1 MKNTERVG
9 DNIGDLSMSKEI
21 VDELNKREQPTFIHA
36 VTMQNH
42 FPYNPE
48 RFEENKIEVS
58 GLTNEESKA
67 ELEIYTEGVRRS
79 DEALQYLIEQL
90 NGLERPTLL
99 VFFGDHLPVLGTNKA
114 IYKEAGYI
122 ENEETLSEKLTMSET
137 PLLMYANFDL
147 PNDNLGLVSPIYFSN
162 LVLDYAGLNKSP
174 FYQFLSEL
182 HKEIPVLK
190 DDLKV
195 DKNGEEIKDL
205 THKQKEMLEQ
215 YKLIQYDLLAGKQY
229 SKDILFK

>member
-9 DNIGDLSMSKEI
+9 DNIGDLSMSKGI

-42 FPYNPE
+42 FPYTPNM
-48 RFEENKIEVS
+48 FGENKIEIS
-58 GLTNEESKA
+58 GLTEEASKA
-67 ELEIYTEGVRRS
+67 ELEAYTEGVRLS

-90 NGLERPTLL
+90 DDLDRPTLL
-99 VFFGDHLPVLGTNKA
+99 VFFGDHLPMLGTNKS

-122 ENEETLSEKLTMSET
+122 ENEETVRERLIMSET

-147 PNDNLGLVSPIYFSN
+147 PNDNLGLVSPIYFSS
-162 LVLDYAGLNKSP
+162 LVFDYAGLKQSP
-174 FYQFLSEL
+174 FYQFLSEM
-182 HKEIPVLK
+182 HKEIPVLREE
-190 DDLKV
+190 LKV
-195 DKNGEEIKDL
+195 NKDGEEITDL
-205 THKQKEMLEQ
+205 TKKQKEMLEQ
-215 YKLIQYDLLAGKQY
+215 YKMIQYDLLAGKQY